1 MNTYTNVVHPK
12 KKVDQTTRIKS
23 VTIIVVVLALIAV
36 AAVTAYL
43 TYQPVIVAKNTS
55 PIPFSH
61 ALEMQYAQPWL
72 DTQNTPVITYGNALE
87 LQYAQPWL
95 QKAKLS
101 IAATGRELPI
111 DCNVNLEMLYACK
124 YGYSRP

>member
-1 MNTYTNVVHPK
+1 MNTYTNDMHPK

-23 VTIIVVVLALIAV
+23 VTIIVVMLALIAV
-36 AAVTAYL
+36 ATIAAYS
-43 TYQPVIVAKNTS
+43 TFRPVVVAKNNPS
-55 PIPFSH
+55 AAFSN

-72 DTQNTPVITYGNALE
+72 DAQNKPVVKYGNALE

-95 QKAKLS
+95 QKAELS
-101 IAATGRELPI
+101 NAVTGREMPI

-124 YGYSRP
+124 YGYSHP